1 MMSVLSLKLVSKE
14 NARIHV
20 LLNSVVSRLFV
31 QSMYTEQDANVLLDI
46 KVVLTLSAGP
56 MSA

>member
-46 KVVLTLSAGP
+46 KVVLT
-56 MSA
+56 

>member
-20 LLNSVVSRLFV
+20 PLNNVVSRLFA

-46 KVVLTLSAGP
+46 KAVLT
-56 MSA
+56 